1 MPLAANIELPNGI
14 VVRQALTKDVP
25 GIRKLIDSYAADKRL
40 LVKEMVTLYE
50 QVQEFLVAT
59 KDDEVIGCGALHVI
73 WDDLAEIRTLAVMPG
88 FRQGGLGG
96 IILELLVDRAR
107 ALGVSRLFCLTFETD
122 FFARH
127 GFNAIDEAPVDRS
140 IYDQLLK
147 SYDEGVAEMLG
158 LEHVKP
164 NTLGNTRM
172 LRIL

>member
-1 MPLAANIELPNGI
+1 MPLASNIELPSGI

-25 GIRKLIDSYAADKRL
+25 GIRNLIEIYSADKRL

-59 KDDEVIGCGALHVI
+59 HNDVVIGCGALHVI
-73 WDDLAEIRTLAVMPG
+73 WEDLAEIRTLAVMTG
-88 FRQGGLGG
+88 YRQSGLGG
-96 IILELLVDRAR
+96 TILELLVDRSR
-107 ALGVSRLFCLTFETD
+107 ALGVSRLFCLTFETE

-140 IYDQLLK
+140 LFEQLLK
-147 SYDEGVAEMLG
+147 SYDEGVAEMLD

-172 LRIL
+172 LRLL

>member
-25 GIRKLIDSYAADKRL
+25 GIRHVIDSYAADKRL

-73 WDDLAEIRTLAVMPG
+73 WDDLAEIRTLGVLPG
-88 FRQGGLGG
+88 HRQAGLGG
-96 IILELLVDRAR
+96 IILELLVDRGR
-107 ALGVSRLFCLTFETD
+107 ALGVSRLFCLTFETE
-122 FFARH
+122 FFGRH
-127 GFNAIDEAPVDRS
+127 GFNAIDEAPVDQN
-140 IYDQLLK
+140 IYEQLLK

-172 LRIL
+172 LRLL